1 MSTDNRLHPS
11 FRLAALGV
19 VLASALLVVPANAQ
33 SLFLTEAA
41 PKTEEGKDPD
51 PQEPLKSTSL
61 TMVEAPK
68 PRDFAI
74 HDLVTIIVQEQSRQ
88 SSTAKLD
95 TKKDASIKGKIN
107 KLPDVA
113 DLLQLMLDSTDTAPQ
128 VEVGADGQQS
138 FKGDGKYERT
148 ERLTDKIQATIIDV
162 KPNGTLVL
170 EAKRTIAKDQ
180 EVQTMVLSGMCR
192 REDVTGSNT
201 ILSSQLADLTVGVE
215 STGEVKDTASKGFFT
230 RVFEV
235 IFNF

>member
-1 MSTDNRLHPS
+1 MNTFAKRTTHLFVFSTLFAITTPS
-11 FRLAALGV
+11 L
-19 VLASALLVVPANAQ
+19 AQ
-33 SLFLTEAA
+33 SLFLTEA
-41 PKTEEGKDPD
+41 PVKTEEGKEPD

-95 TKKDASIKGKIN
+95 TKKDASLKGKIN

-113 DLLQLMLDSTDTAPQ
+113 DLLQLMLDSSDTTPQ
-128 VEVGADGQQS
+128 IEVGADGQSS

-180 EVQTMVLSGMCR
+180 EVQTMVLAGICR

-230 RVFEV
+230 RVFEA